1 MLDAIRSEQYKTRH
15 TKIFTILCVGA
26 LVLGVITVYMNHS
39 MYMAG
44 KIKELSGENALKS
57 GMSNISVAIILCSIF
72 LDVNLGSEF
81 QNRTLQL
88 SASFGNN
95 RKIIFVS
102 KGIVNIFY
110 SVILSFL
117 YPMVLTCVTTMLYGW
132 TNDTFSFGMIF
143 LKLLVTILL
152 EITIFLMCFGVEFI
166 MEGSKAGLLF
176 NVLVIGIGFPILQ
189 SLGEKINL
197 IKRILEVTPIGYLDV
212 WVKQDIDINFIAK
225 ILIIVVVWSISTLS
239 LSYIIFKRRD
249 LCSLR
254 PLAVANAFFNGRYA
268 EQNGRSYLVDC

>member
-1 MLDAIRSEQYKTRH
+1 MLDAIRSDQYKTRH

-249 LCSLR
+249 LK
-254 PLAVANAFFNGRYA
+254 
-268 EQNGRSYLVDC
+268 

>member
-95 RKIIFVS
+95 RKIFFVS

-249 LCSLR
+249 LK
-254 PLAVANAFFNGRYA
+254 
-268 EQNGRSYLVDC
+268 

>member
-176 NVLVIGIGFPILQ
+176 NVLVIGIGFPILK
-189 SLGEKINL
+189 SLGKKINL

-249 LCSLR
+249 LK
-254 PLAVANAFFNGRYA
+254 
-268 EQNGRSYLVDC
+268 

>member
-239 LSYIIFKRRD
+239 LSYIIFKRGD
-249 LCSLR
+249 L
-254 PLAVANAFFNGRYA
+254 
-268 EQNGRSYLVDC
+268 

>member
-239 LSYIIFKRRD
+239 LSYIIFKRRV
-249 LCSLR
+249 LK
-254 PLAVANAFFNGRYA
+254 
-268 EQNGRSYLVDC
+268 

>member
-239 LSYIIFKRRD
+239 LSYIIFKIRD
-249 LCSLR
+249 LK
-254 PLAVANAFFNGRYA
+254 
-268 EQNGRSYLVDC
+268 

>member
-88 SASFGNN
+88 SVSFGNN

-249 LCSLR
+249 LK
-254 PLAVANAFFNGRYA
+254 
-268 EQNGRSYLVDC
+268 

>member
-72 LDVNLGSEF
+72 LDVSLGSEF

-249 LCSLR
+249 LK
-254 PLAVANAFFNGRYA
+254 
-268 EQNGRSYLVDC
+268 

>member
-166 MEGSKAGLLF
+166 MEGSKVGLLF

-249 LCSLR
+249 LK
-254 PLAVANAFFNGRYA
+254 
-268 EQNGRSYLVDC
+268 

>member
-57 GMSNISVAIILCSIF
+57 GMSNISVTIILCSIF

-249 LCSLR
+249 LK
-254 PLAVANAFFNGRYA
+254 
-268 EQNGRSYLVDC
+268 

>member
-95 RKIIFVS
+95 KKIIFVS

-249 LCSLR
+249 LK
-254 PLAVANAFFNGRYA
+254 
-268 EQNGRSYLVDC
+268 

>member
-225 ILIIVVVWSISTLS
+225 ILIIVVV
-239 LSYIIFKRRD
+239 
-249 LCSLR
+249 
-254 PLAVANAFFNGRYA
+254 
-268 EQNGRSYLVDC
+268 

>member
-249 LCSLR
+249 
-254 PLAVANAFFNGRYA
+254 
-268 EQNGRSYLVDC
+268 

>member
-102 KGIVNIFY
+102 KGIVNIF
-110 SVILSFL
+110 
-117 YPMVLTCVTTMLYGW
+117 PMVLTCVTTMLYGW

-249 LCSLR
+249 LK
-254 PLAVANAFFNGRYA
+254 
-268 EQNGRSYLVDC
+268 

>member
-88 SASFGNN
+88 SASFSNN
-95 RKIIFVS
+95 RKMIFVS

-249 LCSLR
+249 LK
-254 PLAVANAFFNGRYA
+254 
-268 EQNGRSYLVDC
+268 

>member
-95 RKIIFVS
+95 RKKIFVS

-249 LCSLR
+249 LK
-254 PLAVANAFFNGRYA
+254 
-268 EQNGRSYLVDC
+268 

>member
-1 MLDAIRSEQYKTRH
+1 
-15 TKIFTILCVGA
+15 
-26 LVLGVITVYMNHS
+26 
-39 MYMAG
+39 
-44 KIKELSGENALKS
+44 
-57 GMSNISVAIILCSIF
+57 MSNISVAIILCSIF

-249 LCSLR
+249 LK
-254 PLAVANAFFNGRYA
+254 
-268 EQNGRSYLVDC
+268 

>member
-117 YPMVLTCVTTMLYGW
+117 YPIVLTCVTTMLYGW

-239 LSYIIFKRRD
+239 
-249 LCSLR
+249 
-254 PLAVANAFFNGRYA
+254 
-268 EQNGRSYLVDC
+268 

>member
-44 KIKELSGENALKS
+44 KIKELSGENARKS

-249 LCSLR
+249 LK
-254 PLAVANAFFNGRYA
+254 
-268 EQNGRSYLVDC
+268 

>member
-44 KIKELSGENALKS
+44 KIKELSGENALNT

-249 LCSLR
+249 LK
-254 PLAVANAFFNGRYA
+254 
-268 EQNGRSYLVDC
+268 

>member
-249 LCSLR
+249 LKE
-254 PLAVANAFFNGRYA
+254 G
-268 EQNGRSYLVDC
+268 

>member
-95 RKIIFVS
+95 RKIILVS

-249 LCSLR
+249 LK
-254 PLAVANAFFNGRYA
+254 
-268 EQNGRSYLVDC
+268 

>member
-1 MLDAIRSEQYKTRH
+1 MLDTIRSEQYKIRH

-249 LCSLR
+249 LK
-254 PLAVANAFFNGRYA
+254 
-268 EQNGRSYLVDC
+268 

>member
-239 LSYIIFKRRD
+239 LSYIIFKRR
-249 LCSLR
+249 R
-254 PLAVANAFFNGRYA
+254 
-268 EQNGRSYLVDC
+268 

>member
-239 LSYIIFKRRD
+239 L
-249 LCSLR
+249 
-254 PLAVANAFFNGRYA
+254 
-268 EQNGRSYLVDC
+268 

>member
-1 MLDAIRSEQYKTRH
+1 MGEDMNGYQPPVVEGLDGDDSS
-15 TKIFTILCVGA
+15 
-26 LVLGVITVYMNHS
+26 GVSTYGTEWVWETY
-39 MYMAG
+39 YVTY
-44 KIKELSGENALKS
+44 
-57 GMSNISVAIILCSIF
+57 VAIILCSIF

-249 LCSLR
+249 LK
-254 PLAVANAFFNGRYA
+254 
-268 EQNGRSYLVDC
+268 

>member
-26 LVLGVITVYMNHS
+26 LVLGVITVYMNQS

-57 GMSNISVAIILCSIF
+57 CRSNISVAITLCSIF

-249 LCSLR
+249 LK
-254 PLAVANAFFNGRYA
+254 
-268 EQNGRSYLVDC
+268 

>member
-239 LSYIIFKRRD
+239 LSYIIFKRCD
-249 LCSLR
+249 LK
-254 PLAVANAFFNGRYA
+254 
-268 EQNGRSYLVDC
+268 

>member
-225 ILIIVVVWSISTLS
+225 ILIIAVVWSISTLS

-249 LCSLR
+249 LK
-254 PLAVANAFFNGRYA
+254 
-268 EQNGRSYLVDC
+268 

>member
-57 GMSNISVAIILCSIF
+57 GMNNISVAIILCSIF

-249 LCSLR
+249 LK
-254 PLAVANAFFNGRYA
+254 
-268 EQNGRSYLVDC
+268 

>member
-102 KGIVNIFY
+102 KGIVYIFY

-249 LCSLR
+249 LK
-254 PLAVANAFFNGRYA
+254 
-268 EQNGRSYLVDC
+268 

>member
-110 SVILSFL
+110 SVILTFL

-249 LCSLR
+249 LK
-254 PLAVANAFFNGRYA
+254 
-268 EQNGRSYLVDC
+268 

>member
-239 LSYIIFKRRD
+239 LSYIIFIRRD
-249 LCSLR
+249 LK
-254 PLAVANAFFNGRYA
+254 
-268 EQNGRSYLVDC
+268 

>member
-212 WVKQDIDINFIAK
+212 WVKQDIDINFIDK

-249 LCSLR
+249 LK
-254 PLAVANAFFNGRYA
+254 
-268 EQNGRSYLVDC
+268 

>member
-1 MLDAIRSEQYKTRH
+1 MLSEASNIKHDH

-249 LCSLR
+249 LK
-254 PLAVANAFFNGRYA
+254 
-268 EQNGRSYLVDC
+268 

>member
-117 YPMVLTCVTTMLYGW
+117 YPMVLTCVTTMLSGW
-132 TNDTFSFGMIF
+132 KNDTFSFGMIF

-249 LCSLR
+249 LK
-254 PLAVANAFFNGRYA
+254 
-268 EQNGRSYLVDC
+268 

>member
-152 EITIFLMCFGVEFI
+152 EITMFLMCFGVEFI

-249 LCSLR
+249 LK
-254 PLAVANAFFNGRYA
+254 
-268 EQNGRSYLVDC
+268 

>member
-225 ILIIVVVWSISTLS
+225 IL
-239 LSYIIFKRRD
+239 
-249 LCSLR
+249 
-254 PLAVANAFFNGRYA
+254 
-268 EQNGRSYLVDC
+268 